1 MAKKSNKKRADGR
14 IAVQVYL
21 GMVDGKR
28 KYKTVYGNTQKEAD
42 TKAEELKILM
52 KKGLDV
58 APSNDSFV
66 QWADLWLLSKKNE
79 VSADRYNALESRT
92 DIWKGYLSY
101 SKITQIKPIELQTVL
116 FSISSKNP
124 YTGKPMAKNTIRY
137 YIQVIKAIFD
147 FAIDNRIIDYNP
159 AAKLK
164 APQNATEKHR
174 RALNEEER
182 KRVIEF
188 EHRAQPS
195 AMLMMLSG
203 LRRGEATA
211 LQWSDIDFKNRTISV
226 TKSYNFKSNE
236 FKTPKNGKSRIVTVP
251 KLLIDYL
258 SARPRNSPFVLTTA
272 KGKMMTDTAWKRLY
286 DSYMIDINLEYGNF
300 VCKPKKH
307 SPKKTPMVI
316 TPFTPHELRHTF
328 CTIMYEAGVDV
339 LIAKE
344 QMGHSDIKTTLAIYT
359 HLSTAHKHKDLSKL
373 DAFLSEE
380 KANAS
385 QMQVSQ
391 I

>member
-21 GMVDGKR
+21 GTVDGKR
-28 KYKTVYGNTQKEAD
+28 KYKTVYGVTQKEAD
-42 TKAEELKILM
+42 AKAEELKILM

-58 APSNDSFV
+58 SSSNDSFIV
-66 QWADLWLLSKKNE
+66 WADLWLLSKKNE
-79 VSADRYNALESRT
+79 VSADRYNALKSRT
-92 DIWKGYLSY
+92 EIWKDYLSY
-101 SKITQIKPIELQTVL
+101 SKVTQLKPIELQTVL
-116 FSISSKNP
+116 FSISSENP

-159 AAKLK
+159 ATKLK
-164 APQNATEKHR
+164 APQNATENHR
-174 RALNEEER
+174 RALTEEER

-195 AMLMMLSG
+195 AMLMMFSG

-211 LQWSDIDFKNRTISV
+211 LQWSDINFKNKTISV

-236 FKTPKNGKSRIVTVP
+236 FKPPKNNKPRVVTVP
-251 KLLIDYL
+251 KILIDYL
-258 SARPRNSPFVLTTA
+258 ATLPRNSPFVLTTA
-272 KGKMMTDTAWKRLY
+272 KGQMMTDTAWKRLY
-286 DSYMIDINLEYGNF
+286 DSYMTDMNLKYGNF
-300 VCKPKKH
+300 VYTPKKH
-307 SPKKTPMVI
+307 SPKKTLMVI
-316 TPFTPHELRHTF
+316 NPFTPHELRHTF
-328 CTIMYEAGVDV
+328 CTIMYEAGIDV
-339 LIAKE
+339 IIAKE

-359 HLSTAHKHKDLSKL
+359 HLSTEHKHKDLSKL

-380 KANAS
+380 NNAS
-385 QMQVSQ
+385 QMQVSE